1 MTPCLFPLPSFSFP
15 LALPFTERTTFLP
28 FYLVPRQLSPPH
40 FFPQLHKPAADG
52 CPALP
57 PASSTGLAP
66 CPALPAAG
74 KLSRAAAPNRQSVS
88 LLPVACPSGL
98 LETCPPLAAQ
108 VVSPAFLPTDSLA
121 MPVFRP
127 HHHTIRHLGSGRAP
141 QSPHSD
147 AFTILLV
154 PFCSQGSL
162 SMLGGGTEGCP
173 GPVLAVPVAR
183 LPRVARGLLELLR
196 GVVVSRL
203 ASCHILFSSLD
214 KCNLLPLL
222 LV

>member
-1 MTPCLFPLPSFSFP
+1 MYPVSSPHPTFSPSYTNLLPM
-15 LALPFTERTTFLP
+15 AA
-28 FYLVPRQLSPPH
+28 QL
-40 FFPQLHKPAADG
+40 
-52 CPALP
+52 CPLP
-57 PASSTGLAP
+57 PAQAWPPAPRFPLLVSSPGQQPQTGRVFLSSQWPVPVASWRP
-66 CPALPAAG
+66 VLPWQPR
-74 KLSRAAAPNRQSVS
+74 LS
-88 LLPVACPSGL
+88 LLLFCL
-98 LETCPPLAAQ
+98 LIPLPCL
-108 VVSPAFLPTDSLA
+108 SEE
-121 MPVFRP
+121 P
-127 HHHTIRHLGSGRAP
+127 HRHTIRHLGSGRAP

-173 GPVLAVPVAR
+173 RPVLAVPVAR

-196 GVVVSRL
+196 GVIVSRL
-203 ASCHILFSSLD
+203 ASCHILFSGLD